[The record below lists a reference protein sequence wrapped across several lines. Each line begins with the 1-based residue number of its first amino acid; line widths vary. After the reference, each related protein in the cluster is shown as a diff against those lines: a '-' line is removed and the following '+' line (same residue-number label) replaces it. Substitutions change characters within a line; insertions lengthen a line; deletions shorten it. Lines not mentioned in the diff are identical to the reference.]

1 MNPANS
7 DEAITEVE
15 LDLNEGADMVMINP
29 GLPYIDI
36 VYRVKET
43 FGRPTFVYHVSGEYA
58 MIKAAAKNGWLEE
71 QATILESLLCIKRAG
86 AHAILSYFSLTV
98 ARWLQKDMRAR

>member
-1 MNPANS
+1 MCIR
-7 DEAITEVE
+7 DRIR
-15 LDLNEGADMVMINP
+15 
-29 GLPYIDI
+29 
-36 VYRVKET
+36 RVRDQ
-43 FGRPTFVYHVSGEYA
+43 FSVPTFAYQVSGEYA
-58 MIKAAAKNGWLEE
+58 MIKAAVKNGWLEE